1 MMYACERTVSC
12 VKRSPETGAGMTHV
26 ANRGWKRGPGRGWK
40 RGRPHAG
47 RQRWALGLVVATTA
61 GSLAYGSPAVAAT
74 TPTAQQLQGMALSIQ
89 NLPPGWSKSSAD
101 PPPTT
106 KSCYSNPIWKVPYR
120 ARARAAF
127 QMNQSVPQLVELL
140 GSYQNGHA
148 AYEQVVANL
157 NRCSNFSETVGGE
170 KISGTVSQI
179 SNKQF
184 GAESSSYT
192 ANLTVQGT
200 VLDQEFVI
208 ARKGNTLAA
217 VAVGDYG
224 PVDSQLLGKLAT
236 KAMGK
241 ISA

>member
-1 MMYACERTVSC
+1 
-12 VKRSPETGAGMTHV
+12 MTP
-26 ANRGWKRGPGRGWK
+26 ALNRGRKRGLSRGQK
-40 RGRPHAG
+40 RGGPFAG
-47 RQRWALGLVVATTA
+47 RRQWAVGLVVATTA
-61 GSLAYGSPAVAAT
+61 GSLAYGSPAVALT
-74 TPTAQQLQGMALSIQ
+74 TPSAQQLQGMVLTIQ
-89 NLPPGWSKSSAD
+89 NLPPGWSKTAGST
-101 PPPTT
+101 PTT
-106 KSCYSNPIWKVPYR
+106 KSCYSNPIWKVPYQ
-120 ARARAAF
+120 ARARVAF

-157 NRCSNFSETVGGE
+157 NRCSSFSDTVGGE
-170 KISGTVSQI
+170 KVTGTVSPI
-179 SNKQF
+179 SNKRF

-224 PVDSQLLGKLAT
+224 PVDSQLLGMLAT